1 MCPAKFACIG
11 CSGNAPDPA
20 KRDQVLQKR
29 AWAETQASYARTQ
42 GLLAE
47 ERQMRGIMKS
57 CHLTLDEMD
66 LIEAARADGQRLVT
80 IKGADQQ

>member
-1 MCPAKFACIG
+1 
-11 CSGNAPDPA
+11 
-20 KRDQVLQKR
+20 
-29 AWAETQASYARTQ
+29 
-42 GLLAE
+42 
-47 ERQMRGIMKS
+47 MREIVES